1 MDTPPLTRK
10 RRRPA
15 FSCSECRSR
24 KVKCDRVKP
33 CCGQC
38 SSLGLSASCTY
49 EENQRVRPSD
59 PASIGAGSPI
69 ELASTATHPPKRTR
83 MEGIVSKTRVFGNG
97 HWMNTFSLVKEI
109 SNSGLPFIGESY
121 WNFSPVFS
129 DPPSGRLAETIRE
142 CKTLARDIKAHRP
155 SRKCLPSGILNSLP
169 ERSVIDE
176 LVRMYFDTFE
186 SCYGIFC
193 HDSFMVEY
201 AASMNSPE
209 STDDPFVLSTLL
221 IATVAGPMCAND
233 DTRRQIAINARG
245 WIDIAQTWLS
255 APLEKNRLTIQA
267 VQIHCL
273 MLLSRQV
280 NQIGADLVWIS
291 AGSLLR
297 MGMQVGLHQDPDLLG
312 EMRFQDREL
321 RRRLWYTILEMNV
334 QAAIDAGMLPM
345 VTEDDY
351 NTKAPGDREP
361 SEGQMHDSGE
371 NASNSSTVSFQSLL
385 AKSLPLRFRIAK
397 TINSMREEP
406 TYEQVLDLGNELSST
421 CSEVARGISQVKL
434 TTSFPGSFCSHLIGR
449 FSLCLHCRYAIR
461 AKINPL
467 YSHAQRVCLDTSL
480 DLVTALDDPLYSQ
493 ILRQGAGMF
502 RDLITRGAFVIF
514 LELSS
519 NHQTDTSIF
528 AKKRH
533 RARLEP
539 LLQDARRLV
548 QYSRDR
554 VSYGDMNVKTYVCL
568 SMMMAEAEAR
578 LHNLAVKEAV
588 ETAMQQSLDV
598 CREILQEMAS
608 SSGNNPSPEF
618 ETAGNDQI
626 LTPGFDMNLESDF
639 DGLFDLDLSDFNLPM
654 QWSNSEAPGGVE
666 R

>member
-1 MDTPPLTRK
+1 MDTPPSTRK

-38 SSLGLSASCTY
+38 TALSLTASCTY
-49 EENQRVRPSD
+49 EENRRVRPSNQASVGAHD
-59 PASIGAGSPI
+59 TSQSSPVQPAST
-69 ELASTATHPPKRTR
+69 STPSRKRTQI
-83 MEGIVSKTRVFGNG
+83 EGTVSKTRVFGNG
-97 HWMNTFSLVKEI
+97 HWMNTFSLV
-109 SNSGLPFIGESY
+109 G
-121 WNFSPVFS
+121 

-155 SRKCLPSGILNSLP
+155 SRKCLPSGILESLL
-169 ERSVIDE
+169 ERSVMDE
-176 LVRMYFDTFE
+176 LVRLYFDTFE

-193 HDSFMVEY
+193 RRLFIAEY
-201 AASMNSPE
+201 ATFMDSSG
-209 STDDPFVLSTLL
+209 STVDPSVLSTLL
-221 IATVAGPMCAND
+221 IATLAGPMCAD
-233 DTRRQIAINARG
+233 DGTRKQIAANARE

-267 VQIHCL
+267 VQLHCL
-273 MLLSRQV
+273 LCLSRQV

-297 MGMQVGLHQDPDLLG
+297 MGMQMGLHQDPDLLG
-312 EMRFQDREL
+312 GMDPQDKEL

-334 QAAIDAGMLPM
+334 QATIDSGMSPM

-351 NTKAPGDREP
+351 NTKPPGNQEP
-361 SEGQMHDSGE
+361 SEGQIH
-371 NASNSSTVSFQSLL
+371 NSDNTPTSTTVSFQSLL

-406 TYEQVLDLGNELSST
+406 TYEQVLGLGNELSSA
-421 CSEVARGISQVKL
+421 CSEVARGISQVKSAN
-434 TTSFPGSFCSHLIGR
+434 SFPGSFCSHLIGR
-449 FSLCLHCRYAIR
+449 FSLCLHYRYAIR

-467 YSHAQRVCLDTSL
+467 YSHAQRVCLETAL

-519 NHQTDTSIF
+519 NHQAETSIF
-528 AKKRH
+528 AKTRH

-539 LLQDARRLV
+539 LLQDARQLV
-548 QYSRDR
+548 KYSRDR

-578 LHNLAVKEAV
+578 LDNLLVKEAV
-588 ETAMQQSLDV
+588 EAAMQQSLDA
-598 CREILQEMAS
+598 CRGILQDMAS
-608 SSGNNPSPEF
+608 SGNAASPEF
-618 ETAGNDQI
+618 ETRSNGQVP
-626 LTPGFDMNLESDF
+626 TPALDMNFGSDF
-639 DGLFDLDLSDFNLPM
+639 DGLLDLDLSDFNLPM
-654 QWSNSEAPGGVE
+654 QWSASEAHECVE